1 MYRQAHQFFKR
12 DFDPTGINNDNPLD
26 GGKLYRSNYI
36 QLAYES
42 NPTKKFYFALSQ
54 NYGMF
59 FEGSKYSLKKVL
71 T

>member
-26 GGKLYRSNYI
+26 GGKVYRSNYI
-36 QLAYES
+36 QIAYES
-42 NPTKKFYFALSQ
+42 NPTKKFYFALSKTMECFMMEA
-54 NYGMF
+54 NIH
-59 FEGSKYSLKKVL
+59 LKTLL